1 MNIVT
6 YNIFSI
12 HNSNKLE
19 QQIIDDQNLV
29 VHILVKRC
37 VMLTKT
43 VNDCNNNH

>member
-29 VHILVKRC
+29 FHILVKRSEKC
-37 VMLTKT
+37 YAYK
-43 VNDCNNNH
+43 DSK